1 MKKQLTLAQK
11 AVLELV
17 KIGIET
23 SKGDLDFSALT
34 LDDWKEVVK
43 ESKAQTVALLCFD
56 ACERIKDIIPKQVY
70 NVWFNL
76 ATKILINNTYVLNS
90 QAELDGI
97 LCAEN
102 LNYIILK
109 GSAAASYYPDPDKRS
124 FGDVDFLIS
133 PVQQK
138 QVEDKLISCGY
149 TMELEQHE
157 RHRVFKKPN
166 VHLEMHFEVAGL
178 PDGYAGEILRDYLKN
193 AQVEFTT
200 DNAKK
205 FHNPI
210 PENHGVIILLH
221 TAHHMT
227 GEGIGIRHLCDW
239 ACFVNKTYS
248 ESFWEDTLLPLFR
261 KCGLLEFAAAITK
274 TCSLYFGTECPDFA
288 RHIDDDLCFNI
299 IEDIFALGNFGRKD
313 KARSIG
319 GGMLSK
325 KGKKHGR
332 ISNLFSTV
340 CNSVHYMYP
349 ITNKYPIL
357 FPFMFVWRVLKY
369 LGPMLVGKKPS
380 IFKASALANERKSIY
395 NQFRLFVTEEEN

>member
-23 SKGDLDFSALT
+23 SKGDFDFSALT

-56 ACERIKDIIPKQVY
+56 ACEKIKDIIPEKVY

-76 ATKILINNTYVLNS
+76 ATKTIINNTYVLNA
-90 QAELDGI
+90 QQELDEI
-97 LCAEN
+97 LTSNN
-102 LNYIILK
+102 LDYIILK
-109 GSAAASYYPDPDKRS
+109 GNAAASYYPDPDKRS

-133 PVQQK
+133 PAQQK

-157 RHRVFKKPN
+157 RHRVFKKTN
-166 VHLEMHFEVAGL
+166 AHLEMHFDVAGL

-200 DNAKK
+200 DNAQK

-227 GEGIGIRHLCDW
+227 GEGLGLRHLCDW
-239 ACFVNKTYS
+239 VCFVNKTYR
-248 ESFWEDTLLPLFR
+248 EPFWKNSLLPLFK

-274 TCSLYFGTECPDFA
+274 TCSVYFGTVCPDFA
-288 RHIDDDLCFNI
+288 KHIKDDLCADI
-299 IEDIFALGNFGRKD
+299 IDDVFALGNFGRKD
-313 KARSIG
+313 KARSIS
-319 GGMLSK
+319 GGMISK
-325 KGKKHGR
+325 KAKNQGKFK
-332 ISNLFSTV
+332 SLFLTV

-349 ITNKYPIL
+349 ITIKYPIL
-357 FPFMFVWRVLKY
+357 FPFLFVWRILKY
-369 LGPMLVGKKPS
+369 VVPMILGKKPS
-380 IFKASALANERKSIY
+380 IFKASSLANDRNNIY
-395 NQFRLFVTEEEN
+395 NQFKLFDTEEEN